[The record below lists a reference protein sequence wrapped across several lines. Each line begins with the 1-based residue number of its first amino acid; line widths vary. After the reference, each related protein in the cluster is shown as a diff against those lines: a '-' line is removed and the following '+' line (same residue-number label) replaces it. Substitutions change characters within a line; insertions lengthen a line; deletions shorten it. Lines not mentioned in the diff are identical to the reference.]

1 MAPSINQWLKTE
13 EIGNVLHFLCLIDTQ
28 LFKSLASLDEICFS
42 SFSFTVSSGSGSSWL
57 AFAAL
62 VFFFSLDKCT
72 KIVMFYFY
80 ASLLLSYLRASIRP
94 SSPFGWVARFT
105 REHHANGDMSAR
117 LARLPFHTRADRWDI
132 WSCDKNRLRWLVTL
146 TLLVFTRKFKRNNFD
161 EYMSGGGFVEYWGF
175 SRGNLET
182 SDMGTAGTVY

>member
-1 MAPSINQWLKTE
+1 MIPNCLR
-13 EIGNVLHFLCLIDTQ
+13 VLPLSMRYA
-28 LFKSLASLDEICFS
+28 SLAFRSLS
-42 SFSFTVSSGSGSSWL
+42 L
-57 AFAAL
+57 AGPVVAGWHSPPWF
-62 VFFFSLDKCT
+62 FFFSLDKCT

-80 ASLLLSYLRASIRP
+80 ASLLPSYLRASIRP

-161 EYMSGGGFVEYWGF
+161 EYMSGGGFCRILRVF
-175 SRGNLET
+175 SR
-182 SDMGTAGTVY
+182 